1 MPRREQNPVTAAT
14 TRGRFITLEGID
26 GAGKSTHAAWLVEA
40 LSARGMHVV
49 ATREPGG
56 TALGEALRDILL
68 RQPMAHES
76 EALLMFAARREH
88 VVRVIEPALARGDCV
103 VCDRYTDATY
113 AYQGGGHGVS
123 LELIG
128 MLERMLHPCCNPDLT
143 LLFDVPGVVSRERL
157 ERMSAKGRELDKFER
172 EALGFFERVRNAYL
186 ARAAAD
192 PRRFRIVDSVRPLAD
207 VRADLQRIVD
217 AL

>member
-1 MPRREQNPVTAAT
+1 LGARVVTAKAV
-14 TRGRFITLEGID
+14 RGRFITLEGID
-26 GAGKSTHAAWLVEA
+26 GAGKSTHGAWLVEA
-40 LSARGMHVV
+40 LATRGMRVR

-56 TALGEALRDILL
+56 TPLGEALRELLL
-68 RQPMAHES
+68 RQSMAHEC

-88 VVRVIEPALARGDCV
+88 VVQVIEPALARGDCV

-128 MLERMLHPCCNPDLT
+128 TLERLLHANCNPDLT
-143 LLFDVPGVVSRERL
+143 LLFDVPGDVSRQRL
-157 ERMSAKGRELDKFER
+157 DRMRANGRELDKFEQ
-172 EALGFFERVRNAYL
+172 EAPTFFERVRDAYL
-186 ARAAAD
+186 DRAAAD
-192 PRRFRIVDSVRPLAD
+192 PRRFRVIDAARPLPE

>member
-1 MPRREQNPVTAAT
+1 VPHPLA

-26 GAGKSTHAAWLVEA
+26 GAGKSTHAAWLAEA
-40 LSARGMHVV
+40 LSARGHRVV

-56 TALGEALRDILL
+56 TALGEALREILL

-88 VVRVIEPALARGDCV
+88 VVHVIEPALARGDCV

-113 AYQGGGHGVS
+113 AYQGGGHGVP

-128 MLERMLHPCCNPDLT
+128 TMERLLHANCNPELT
-143 LLFDVPGVVSRERL
+143 LLFDVPATVSRERL
-157 ERMSAKGRELDKFER
+157 DRMSAKGRKLDKFEH
-172 EALGFFERVRNAYL
+172 EALAFFERVRNAYL
-186 ARAAAD
+186 ARAAAE
-192 PRRFRIVDSVRPLAD
+192 PERFRIIDAVRPLPE

-217 AL
+217 ML

>member
-1 MPRREQNPVTAAT
+1 MTAQS

-26 GAGKSTHAAWLVEA
+26 GAGKSTHAPWLVDA
-40 LSARGMHVV
+40 LSARGLRVV

-56 TALGEALRDILL
+56 TSLGEALREILL
-68 RQPMAHES
+68 QQPMAHES

-88 VVRVIEPALARGDCV
+88 VVQVIEPALARGDCV

-128 MLERMLHPCCNPDLT
+128 TLERLLHAHCNPDLT
-143 LLFDVPGVVSRERL
+143 LLFDVPGAVSRERL
-157 ERMSAKGRELDKFER
+157 DRMRAKGRALDKFER
-172 EALGFFERVRNAYL
+172 EAQAFFERVRNAYL
-186 ARAAAD
+186 DRAAAD
-192 PRRFRIVDSVRPLAD
+192 PKRFRVIDAVRPLPA
-207 VRADLQRIVD
+207 VRAQLQRIID

>member
-1 MPRREQNPVTAAT
+1 VTVQA

-26 GAGKSTHAAWLVEA
+26 GAGKSTHGAWLVEA
-40 LSARGMHVV
+40 LTARGLRVV

-56 TALGEALRDILL
+56 TLLGEALRELLL
-68 RQPMAHES
+68 RQSMAHES

-88 VVRVIEPALARGDCV
+88 VMQVIEPALARGDCV
-103 VCDRYTDATY
+103 LSDRYTDATY
-113 AYQGGGHGVS
+113 AYQGGGYGVS

-128 MLERMLHPCCNPDLT
+128 TLERLLHPTCHPDLT
-143 LLFDVPGVVSRERL
+143 LLFDVPGTVSRERL
-157 ERMSAKGRELDKFER
+157 DRMGARGRELDKFER
-172 EALGFFERVRNAYL
+172 EALAFFERVRNAYL
-186 ARAAAD
+186 DRAAAD
-192 PRRFRIVDSVRPLAD
+192 PRRFRIIDATRPLTD